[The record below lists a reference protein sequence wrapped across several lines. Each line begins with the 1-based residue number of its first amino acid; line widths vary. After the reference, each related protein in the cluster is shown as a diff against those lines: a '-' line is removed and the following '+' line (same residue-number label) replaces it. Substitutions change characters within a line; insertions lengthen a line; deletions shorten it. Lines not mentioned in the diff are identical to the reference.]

1 MAVTNGGD
9 QAMTT
14 MRGGIDLGGTKIQAV
29 IVDEENAVKG
39 EARQPTPTEGT
50 KSDVI
55 RAMADTLADA
65 ARAAGVETSSLAG
78 IGVGAPGATDL
89 EAGTLGHASN
99 LPGGWVDPYP
109 LAAEL
114 SGLAGAP
121 VALGNDVG
129 VAVDAEF
136 HLGAGAPY
144 QSLLG
149 VWWGTGVGSGL
160 ILDGERWLGRG
171 SAGEFGHMIVRLG
184 GAREVGAM
192 KLRGTV
198 EAYAGR
204 AAMEAKARHAVEKEH
219 RKTKLFHIM
228 EHKGRTRLSSGVWA
242 SALEKEDEL
251 ATELV
256 DRAVKVL
263 GAGIASVVNLLDL
276 EAIVI
281 GGGLG
286 SRLGQPYAD
295 RIAGEMRPHL
305 LVPEEA
311 PPVHTTALGDL
322 GGAIGAALLA
332 KKMSH
337 VAQVSAAAAL

>member
-1 MAVTNGGD
+1 
-9 QAMTT
+9 MTT

-29 IVDEENAVKG
+29 VVDDGGTVLG
-39 EARQPTPTEGT
+39 EARQQTPTQGT

-55 RAMADTLADA
+55 RGLADTVSA
-65 ARAAGVETSSLAG
+65 AAQAAGVETSNLAG
-78 IGVGAPGATDL
+78 VGVGAPGATDL

-99 LPGGWVDPYP
+99 LPGAWTDPYP

-114 SGLAGAP
+114 SDLIGSP
-121 VALGNDVG
+121 VSLGNDVG

-136 HLGAGAPY
+136 HLGAGTPY
-144 QSLLG
+144 RSMFG

-160 ILDGERWLGRG
+160 ILNGERWLGRG
-171 SAGEFGHMIVRLG
+171 AAGEFGHTIVRLG
-184 GAREVGAM
+184 GAHEVGAM

-204 AAMEAKARHAVEKEH
+204 AAMEAKARHAVEKDGK
-219 RKTKLFHIM
+219 KTKLFHIM

-242 SALEKEDEL
+242 SALEKEDKVAIHL
-251 ATELV
+251 I
-256 DRAVKVL
+256 DRAVEVL

-286 SRLGQPYAD
+286 TRLGQPYAD
-295 RIAGEMRPHL
+295 RIADAMRPHL
-305 LVPEEA
+305 LVPDRA
-311 PPVHTTALGDL
+311 PPVHTAALGDL
-322 GGAIGAALLA
+322 GGAIGGALLA

-337 VAQVSAAAAL
+337 VAQVSGARAL

>member
-1 MAVTNGGD
+1 MA
-9 QAMTT
+9 T

-29 IVDEENAVKG
+29 VVDEHNTVMGASRE
-39 EARQPTPTEGT
+39 PTPTEGT

-55 RAMADTLADA
+55 GAMAETVRA
-65 ARAAGVETSSLAG
+65 AAAAAGVETSGLAG
-78 IGVGAPGATDL
+78 VGVGAPGATDF

-114 SGLAGAP
+114 SELIGTP

-136 HLGAGAPY
+136 HLGAGKPY

-160 ILDGERWLGRG
+160 ILNGERWLGRG
-171 SAGEFGHMIVRLG
+171 AAGEFGHTIVRLG
-184 GAREVGAM
+184 GPREVGAM

-204 AAMEAKARHAVEKEH
+204 AAMEAKARRAVEKGHE
-219 RKTKLFHIM
+219 KTKLFHIM
-228 EHKGRTRLSSGVWA
+228 EHKGRTRLSSGVWEK
-242 SALEKEDEL
+242 ALEHEDAL
-251 ATELV
+251 AIHLI

-286 SRLGQPYAD
+286 TRLGQPYAD
-295 RIAGEMRPHL
+295 RIAEAMRPHL

-311 PPVHTTALGDL
+311 PAVHTAALGDL

-332 KKMSH
+332 EKKSH
-337 VAQVSAAAAL
+337 VAQVSAAGAL

>member
-1 MAVTNGGD
+1 
-9 QAMTT
+9 MTT

-29 IVDEENAVKG
+29 VVDDGGTVTGA
-39 EARQPTPTEGT
+39 ARRETPTEGT

-55 RAMADTLADA
+55 RAMADTVSAA
-65 ARAAGVETSSLAG
+65 ARAAGIEPSNLNAV
-78 IGVGAPGATDL
+78 GVGAPGATDL

-99 LPGGWVDPYP
+99 LPGGWAEPYP
-109 LAAEL
+109 LGAEL
-114 SGLAGAP
+114 SGLIGTP

-144 QSLLG
+144 QSMFG

-160 ILDGERWLGRG
+160 ILNGERWLGRG
-171 SAGEFGHMIVRLG
+171 AAGEFGHTIVRLG

-192 KLRGTV
+192 NLRGTV

-204 AAMEAKARHAVEKEH
+204 AAMEARARHAVEKKRE
-219 RKTKLFHIM
+219 KTRLFRIM

-242 SALEKEDEL
+242 SALEKDDEL
-251 ATELV
+251 AIHLI

-276 EAIVI
+276 EAVVV

-286 SRLGQPYAD
+286 TRLGQPYAD
-295 RIAGEMRPHL
+295 RIAHAMRPHL
-305 LVPEEA
+305 LVQDEA
-311 PPVHTTALGDL
+311 PPVHTAALGDL

-332 KKMSH
+332 KKNRS
-337 VAQVSAAAAL
+337 

>member
-1 MAVTNGGD
+1 
-9 QAMTT
+9 MTT

-29 IVDEENAVKG
+29 VVDEHSTVAG
-39 EARQPTPTEGT
+39 EAREATPTEGT

-55 RAMADTLADA
+55 RAMAETVRA
-65 ARAAGVETSSLAG
+65 AAEAAGVETSSLAG
-78 IGVGAPGATDL
+78 VGVGAPGATDF

-99 LPGGWVDPYP
+99 LPGGWEEPYP

-114 SGLAGAP
+114 SGLIGSP

-136 HLGAGAPY
+136 HLGAGRPY
-144 QSLLG
+144 RSLLG

-160 ILDGERWLGRG
+160 ILNGERWLGRG
-171 SAGEFGHMIVRLG
+171 AAGEFGHTIVRLG

-192 KLRGTV
+192 NLPGTV

-219 RKTKLFHIM
+219 EKTKLFHIM
-228 EHKGRTRLSSGVWA
+228 EQKGRTRLSSGVWA
-242 SALEKEDEL
+242 SALEKQDEL
-251 ATELV
+251 AIRLI

-286 SRLGQPYAD
+286 TRLGQPYAD

-305 LVPEEA
+305 LRPEEA
-311 PPVHTTALGDL
+311 PPVHSAALGDL

-337 VAQVSAAAAL
+337 VAQVSPAGAL

>member
-1 MAVTNGGD
+1 
-9 QAMTT
+9 MTT

-29 IVDEENAVKG
+29 VVDEHSTVTG
-39 EARQPTPTEGT
+39 EAREATPTEGT

-55 RAMADTLADA
+55 HAMAETVTA
-65 ARAAGVETSSLAG
+65 AAQAAGVETSSLAG
-78 IGVGAPGATDL
+78 VGVGAPGATDF

-99 LPGGWVDPYP
+99 LPGGWAEPYP

-114 SGLAGAP
+114 SGLIGAP
-121 VALGNDVG
+121 VGLGNDVG
-129 VAVDAEF
+129 VAVDAEY
-136 HLGAGAPY
+136 HLGAGKPY

-160 ILDGERWLGRG
+160 ILHGERWLGRG
-171 SAGEFGHMIVRLG
+171 AAGEFGHTIVRLG

-192 KLRGTV
+192 NLRGTV

-204 AAMEAKARHAVEKEH
+204 AAMEAKARHAVEKEQK
-219 RKTKLFHIM
+219 KTRLFHIM

-242 SALEKEDEL
+242 SALDKHDEL
-251 ATELV
+251 AIHLV
-256 DRAVKVL
+256 DRAVQVL

-286 SRLGQPYAD
+286 TRLGQPYAD
-295 RIAGEMRPHL
+295 RIAEEMHPHL
-305 LVPEEA
+305 LRPEEA
-311 PPVHTTALGDL
+311 PAVHTAALGDL

-337 VAQVSAAAAL
+337 LAQVSPAGAL

>member
-1 MAVTNGGD
+1 MATV
-9 QAMTT
+9 
-14 MRGGIDLGGTKIQAV
+14 RGGIDLGGTKIQAV
-29 IVDEENAVKG
+29 VVDGQSAVVG
-39 EARQPTPTEGT
+39 EAREATPTEGT

-55 RAMADTLADA
+55 GAMAETVRA
-65 ARAAGVETSSLAG
+65 AAQAAGVETSSLAG
-78 IGVGAPGATDL
+78 VGVGAPGATDF

-99 LPGGWVDPYP
+99 LPGDWVDPYP

-114 SGLAGAP
+114 SELIGAP

-136 HLGAGAPY
+136 HLGAGKPY

-160 ILDGERWLGRG
+160 ILNGARWLGRG
-171 SAGEFGHMIVRLG
+171 AAGEFGHTIVRLG
-184 GAREVGAM
+184 GPREVGAM

-204 AAMEAKARHAVEKEH
+204 AAMEAKARRAVEKGH
-219 RKTKLFHIM
+219 KTKLFHIM
-228 EHKGRTRLSSGVWA
+228 EHRGRTRLSSGVWEK
-242 SALEKEDEL
+242 ALEHEDAL
-251 ATELV
+251 AIHLI

-286 SRLGQPYAD
+286 TRLGQPYAD
-295 RIAGEMRPHL
+295 RIAEAMRPHL

-311 PPVHTTALGDL
+311 PAVHTAALGDL

-332 KKMSH
+332 KKKSH
-337 VAQVSAAAAL
+337 VAQVSAACAL